1 MDNALDLASPR
12 ARKARLGKQIG
23 KAGYLGLMTTAILC
37 IAAGAG
43 LAITGPHL
51 GYSLGGLGVLLL
63 MPAVW
68 WRQDLRSVPPAGTS
82 LTGRLSNDCLT
93 LLKPGTDYSPATL
106 WEAIRTDGQAF
117 FITHHLLMQADQLQG
132 CFSEDPTELPA
143 VLKAAAQLAD
153 DYGNRTVEV
162 GHLAAALLQTSPVI
176 ADMLTHTKLTPADLT
191 AVIDWFQRTF
201 EAMHARP
208 QTYGGIGRDW
218 ASGFTPLLNQFGH
231 NISEAI
237 ERNGAHYGAL
247 MESPGVRDTKT
258 AFSQGASA
266 IALIGPDGIGKTSHA
281 YALAQ
286 NVLAEAQD
294 PVLQHKQVIS
304 LDASAIISA
313 ATQPGRLEYI
323 LNSLLIE
330 AAHAGNII
338 LFFDDAQ
345 LFFHGGPGSFD
356 ATQILLPA
364 VQSHALQLMFAVTPH
379 DYEALRATNPAF
391 AGQLTPVILQEPPE
405 HEVLEIVADSAGYLE
420 VKRRVL
426 VTYEAIK
433 AAYALSG
440 RYEADMAYPGK
451 AIRLL
456 EQSLTHAEGTKAKI
470 VTEQSVQAAIEQ
482 THGVKAGTAQPLEA
496 DELLHLEDKIHERMI
511 NQSRAV
517 AVVSDALRRARA
529 GVANPKRPIGSFL
542 FLGPTG
548 VGKTELAK
556 AIAAT
561 YFGAESNM
569 IRLDMSEY
577 QQESDVARILSD
589 GQHETKSLIMSIRQ
603 KPFSVVL
610 LDEIEKAH
618 PNILNLL
625 LQMLDEGQLTDTGG
639 RAVSFKDA
647 VVIAT
652 SNAGADSIRAHIE
665 HGEQLEQFESQLE
678 DELINSGQFKPE
690 LINRFDEVVLFRPL
704 KPDELAQVVRL
715 MLDEVNKTLSA
726 QNISVELTDAAIRR
740 IVEVGNDPR
749 LGARPMRRTL
759 QRAVENTVAGKIL
772 RHEANPGDHI
782 TLDAPDLSL

>member
-1 MDNALDLASPR
+1 MLDLNSPR
-12 ARKARLGKQIG
+12 AHKARLGAKIG
-23 KAGYLGLMTTAILC
+23 TAGYATLLGAAMLC
-37 IAAGAG
+37 IATGAG
-43 LAITGPHL
+43 LVISSIRL
-51 GYSLGGLGVLLL
+51 GYSLGGIGILLL

-68 WRQDLRSVPPAGTS
+68 WRQDLRSVPPANNS
-82 LTGRLSNDCLT
+82 LMGRLSTACLV
-93 LLKPGTDYSPATL
+93 LLKPGTDYSPSTL
-106 WEAIRTDGQAF
+106 WDAIHTDGQTL
-117 FITHHLLMQADQLQG
+117 FITNHLFIQADQLQG
-132 CFSEDPTELPA
+132 CFSEDT
-143 VLKAAAQLAD
+143 AALQSIFEAATQLAD
-153 DYGNRTVEV
+153 SSDSRTVEV
-162 GHLAAALLQTSPVI
+162 GHLAAVLLQTSPVVAEI
-176 ADMLTHTKLTPADLT
+176 LKHMKLVPKDLD
-191 AVIDWFQRTF
+191 AVIGWFQRTL
-201 EAMHARP
+201 EAMHTKP

-218 ASGFTPLLNQFGH
+218 ASGFTPLLNQYGH
-231 NISEAI
+231 NISAAI
-237 ERNGAHYGAL
+237 ERHGAHFGAL
-247 MESPGVRDTKT
+247 MDSPGVHDTKA
-258 AFSQGASA
+258 AFSQGATA

-294 PVLQHKQVIS
+294 PVLQHKQVVG
-304 LDASAIISA
+304 LDASAIVSA

-323 LNSLLIE
+323 LNSLLME

-338 LFFDDAQ
+338 LFFDDAH

-379 DYEALRATNPAF
+379 DYEGLRATNPAF
-391 AGQLTPVILQEPPE
+391 AGQLTPVVLREPPE
-405 HEVLEIVADSAGYLE
+405 SEVLEIVADSAGYLE
-420 VKRRVL
+420 ARRKVL
-426 VTYEAIK
+426 VTYEAVK
-433 AAYALSG
+433 AAYTLSG
-440 RYEADMAYPGK
+440 RYEMDMAYPGK

-456 EQSLTHAEGTKAKI
+456 EQSLTHGTGKVI
-470 VTEQSVQAAIEQ
+470 TEQSVQAAIEQ
-482 THGVKAGTAQPLEA
+482 TRGVKAGTAKPLEA
-496 DELLHLEDKIHERMI
+496 DELLHLEDKIHQRMI

-556 AIAAT
+556 AVAAT
-561 YFGAESNM
+561 YFGSEANM

-589 GQHETKSLIMSIRQ
+589 GQHETKSLIMSVRTS
-603 KPFSVVL
+603 PFSVVL

-625 LQMLDEGQLTDTGG
+625 LQMLDEGQLTDTSG
-639 RAVSFKDA
+639 RSVSFKDA

-652 SNAGADSIRAHIE
+652 SNAGADSIRSHIE
-665 HGEQLEQFESQLE
+665 RGEQLEQFESQLE

-704 KPDELAQVVRL
+704 APDELAQVVRL
-715 MLDEVNKTLSA
+715 MLAEVNKTLSA
-726 QNISVELTDAAIRR
+726 QNISVELTDVAIAK
-740 IVEVGNDPR
+740 IVEAGNDPR